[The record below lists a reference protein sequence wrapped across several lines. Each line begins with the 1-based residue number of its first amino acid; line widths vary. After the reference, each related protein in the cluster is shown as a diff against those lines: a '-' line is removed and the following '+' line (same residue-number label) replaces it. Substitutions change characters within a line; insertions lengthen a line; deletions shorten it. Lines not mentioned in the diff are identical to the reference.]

1 MYCLEPPTS
10 LGGLA
15 RFSLSLA
22 FFLAIG
28 LDGKKARQLR
38 LLRGARLRQAMQAK
52 QAKQAKTV
60 SEYRMG
66 KKTPK

>member
-1 MYCLEPPTS
+1 MHSLEPPTS

-15 RFSLSLA
+15 CLSLSLA

-28 LDGKKARQLR
+28 LDRTKAR
-38 LLRGARLRQAMQAK
+38 LLRRARLRHAMQAK

-60 SEYRMG
+60 SE
-66 KKTPK
+66 